1 MGIGHVADISG
12 SAETGRAGRDEL
24 PRPSGA
30 QVSRA
35 LAPTGGQVGASPWHA
50 PCFVGWHLRREG
62 LMIARLLYWL
72 GGPFGQVIL
81 WLLLGLLLLGVI
93 RF

>member
-1 MGIGHVADISG
+1 
-12 SAETGRAGRDEL
+12 
-24 PRPSGA
+24 
-30 QVSRA
+30 
-35 LAPTGGQVGASPWHA
+35 
-50 PCFVGWHLRREG
+50 
-62 LMIARLLYWL
+62 MIARLLYWL